1 MRAPIRHAL
10 ASAAAASLL
19 LTACSSGS
27 NDATSPTSA
36 TTEAPSGTTEP
47 SGTSAGSTTPGSTAT
62 GGSAPSTSSAGSS
75 ATNGSNGSN
84 GSSASGGAGNTAS
97 GSGSTGANRPTV
109 VPNPTDNSRPTAIAG
124 TPGTGCV
131 PTRVDVPSVGISEP
145 IVAMGTNSQGQIYP
159 PPRTTMWYDKSPQ
172 PGANGVAVVAGHV
185 TYDGPDDFYELDRV
199 KNGASVTVRC
209 SNGRVLSWKVSE
221 KQSVLKTALQTDQ
234 RVWGGSSTPVVAL
247 ITCDRASK
255 VVNGHH
261 LNNYVVWVRPA

>member
-36 TTEAPSGTTEP
+36 TTEAPAGTAEP
-47 SGTSAGSTTPGSTAT
+47 LGTSADSTTPGSTAT
-62 GGSAPSTSSAGSS
+62 GSSAPSKSSAGSS
-75 ATNGSNGSN
+75 TTKGSN

-124 TPGTGCV
+124 TRGTGCV

-247 ITCDRASK
+247 ITCDRTSK

>member
-27 NDATSPTSA
+27 DDATSPTSA
-36 TTEAPSGTTEP
+36 TTEAPAGTAEP
-47 SGTSAGSTTPGSTAT
+47 LGTSADSTTPGSTAT
-62 GGSAPSTSSAGSS
+62 GSSAPSTSSAGSS
-75 ATNGSNGSN
+75 ATKGSN
-84 GSSASGGAGNTAS
+84 GSSASGGAGNTA
-97 GSGSTGANRPTV
+97 GGGGSTGANRPTV

-209 SNGRVLSWKVSE
+209 SNGRVLSWKVSD

>member
-27 NDATSPTSA
+27 DDATSPTSA

-75 ATNGSNGSN
+75 AKGSN
-84 GSSASGGAGNTAS
+84 GSSTSGGAGNTAG
-97 GSGSTGANRPTV
+97 GSGSTGDNRPTV